1 MQIVIIRKDALALIP
16 PLLSV
21 ANILAD
27 LGHKVH
33 IITSEVSEPI
43 STILES
49 KGITYQILNFTGKTS
64 LIGKIIQYL
73 KFRYNA
79 RKILSKL
86 EFDLLWV
93 EDSHTMLSLGTF
105 IKRYKYILQISE
117 LYNNDNRLMKA
128 IGKVIDGA
136 ELVFMPEYNR
146 SVMYQV
152 WFKLKNRPILLPNK
166 PYFVPSIDELEV
178 IRPHYSSHLNKMA
191 SKKVILYQGRIHPE
205 RSIEG
210 FVRAASLLGDDFLF
224 VIMGKDQFG
233 LVEKYRELNTNL
245 LHIDFI
251 PAPDYLLITS
261 IAYIGILSYDPMLL
275 NTAYCAPNKI
285 YEYGAFGIPMI
296 GNDIPGLKLL
306 EHNNAGILIDENN
319 EHAILNAYYWINE
332 NHETCSQN
340 SKNLYNKTDNKETI
354 RKALEM
360 LKIS

>member
-33 IITSEVSEPI
+33 IINSEVSEPI

-86 EFDLLWV
+86 DFDLLWV

-105 IKRYKYILQISE
+105 IKRYKYVLQISE

-178 IRPHYSSHLNKMA
+178 IRPHYSKYIDNIGLR
-191 SKKVILYQGRIHPE
+191 KVILYQGRIHPE
-205 RSIEG
+205 RNIEG
-210 FVRAASLLGDDFLF
+210 YVKAATRLGNDYLF
-224 VIMGKDQFG
+224 VVMGRDQYG
-233 LVEKYRELNTNL
+233 LVEKYRALNANF

-251 PAPDYLLITS
+251 PAPEYLAITS
-261 IAYIGILSYDPMLL
+261 VVHIGILSYDPMLL

-285 YEYGAFGIPMI
+285 YEYGAFGIPMV

-306 EHNNAGILIDENN
+306 EQKKAGVLTDENDVD
-319 EHAILNAYYWINE
+319 AIFSAYNKINE
-332 NHETCSQN
+332 EYDTYARNA
-340 SKNLYNKTDNKETI
+340 KLLYKETDNKETI
-354 RKALEM
+354 RKALSTFQE
-360 LKIS
+360 